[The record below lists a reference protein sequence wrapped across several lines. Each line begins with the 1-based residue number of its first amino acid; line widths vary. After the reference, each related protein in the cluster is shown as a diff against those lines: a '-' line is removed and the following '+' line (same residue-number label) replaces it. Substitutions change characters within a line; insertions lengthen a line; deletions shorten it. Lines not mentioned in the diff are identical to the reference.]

1 MFSNLPRDLQLQ
13 VVRLLDIDSRRA
25 LGIYSKLRIPT
36 NLEKKISKNF
46 IRKLTP
52 YIATNTRTNC
62 LWIIIPPT
70 IDTKSTID
78 YCMQQLVTHPSYNEN
93 DLRMLVMVR
102 SYIYNMVGSQGFV
115 INAGVIDDILYLG
128 FGVPPEIYDET
139 RVLFMEEWMTP
150 QHMAM
155 WNMHMAMWNM

>member
-1 MFSNLPRDLQLQ
+1 MFSNLPRDLQLH

-36 NLEKKISKNF
+36 NLENKISKTF

-70 IDTKSTID
+70 PDTKFTID
-78 YCMQQLVTHPSYNEN
+78 YCMQQLVLHPSYNKN

-102 SYIYNMVGSQGFV
+102 SYISSMVESHIDGFV
-115 INAGVIDDILYLG
+115 INAGVIDDILYIG
-128 FGVPPEIYDET
+128 FGVPEIEDDT
-139 RVLFMEEWMTP
+139 CMLFMVPKWMTP

-155 WNMHMAMWNM
+155 FHM